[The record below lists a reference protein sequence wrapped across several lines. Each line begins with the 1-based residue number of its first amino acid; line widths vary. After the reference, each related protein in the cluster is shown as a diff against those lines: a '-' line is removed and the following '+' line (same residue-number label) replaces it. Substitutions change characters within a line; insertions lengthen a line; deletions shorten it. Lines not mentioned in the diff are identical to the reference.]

1 MQNKIQDKVIEVL
14 QISPIVPVVVIE
26 DLKDAVPLAQSLIEG
41 GIPIIEVTLR
51 SNCALEAIELIAK
64 NVPKMHVGAGT
75 ILNLNQLEQA
85 QNRGAE
91 FLISPGLTPSLLE
104 YAKKKD
110 MPLIPGVSSS
120 SEVMQALELGYNAL
134 KFFPA
139 EYCGGA
145 KLLNAFNGPFKG
157 VKFCPTGGIS
167 VDNMHAYL
175 KLENVLCV
183 GGSWLTPRNLVQNK
197 EWDKIIELCKQAL
210 ANIKT

>member
-1 MQNKIQDKVIEVL
+1 MQDKIIEVL

-26 DLKDAVPLAQSLIEG
+26 NIKDAVPLAQSLIEG

-51 SNCALEAIELIAK
+51 SSCALEAIELIAK
-64 NVPKMHVGAGT
+64 NVPKMRVGAGT
-75 ILNLNQLEQA
+75 ILNLTQLEQA

-91 FLISPGLTPSLLE
+91 FLISPGLTIKLLE
-104 YAKKKD
+104 HAKKKD

-139 EYCGGA
+139 EYCGGV

-167 VDNMHAYL
+167 VDNMRSYL
-175 KLENVLCV
+175 ALENVVCV
-183 GGSWLTPRNLVQNK
+183 GGSWLTPKDLVQNK
-197 EWDKIIELCKQAL
+197 EWDKITEICKRAL
-210 ANIKT
+210 ALR

>member
-1 MQNKIQDKVIEVL
+1 MQDRIIEVL

-26 DLKDAVPLAQSLIEG
+26 NIKDAVPLAQSLVEG
-41 GIPIIEVTLR
+41 GIQIIEVTLR
-51 SNCALEAIELIAK
+51 SSCALEAIELIAK
-64 NVPKMHVGAGT
+64 NVPKMCVGAGT
-75 ILNLNQLEQA
+75 ILNPTQLEQA

-91 FLISPGLTPSLLE
+91 FLISPGLTIKLLE

-139 EYCGGA
+139 EYCGGV

-167 VDNMHAYL
+167 ADNMHSYL
-175 KLENVLCV
+175 NLENVLCV
-183 GGSWLTPRNLVQNK
+183 GGSWLTPKNLIQNK
-197 EWDKIIELCKQAL
+197 EWDKITEICKRSLAL
-210 ANIKT
+210 R

>member
-1 MQNKIQDKVIEVL
+1 MQDKIIEVL

-26 DLKDAVPLAQSLIEG
+26 NIKDAVPLAQSLIEG
-41 GIPIIEVTLR
+41 GIQIIEVTLR
-51 SNCALEAIELIAK
+51 SSCALEAIELIAK
-64 NVPKMHVGAGT
+64 NVPKMRVGAGT
-75 ILNLNQLEQA
+75 ILNPTQLEQA

-91 FLISPGLTPSLLE
+91 FLISPGLTIKLLE

-139 EYCGGA
+139 EYCGGV

-167 VDNMHAYL
+167 ADNMRSYL
-175 KLENVLCV
+175 NLENVLCV
-183 GGSWLTPRNLVQNK
+183 GGSWLTPKDLIQNK
-197 EWDKIIELCKQAL
+197 EWDKITEICKRAL
-210 ANIKT
+210 ALR

>member
-1 MQNKIQDKVIEVL
+1 MQYKIIEIL
-14 QISPIVPVVVIE
+14 QISPIIPVVVIE
-26 DLKDAVPLAQSLIEG
+26 NIKDAVPLAQSLVEG
-41 GIPIIEVTLR
+41 GIHIIEVTLR
-51 SNCALEAIELIAK
+51 SSCALEAIELIAK
-64 NVPKMHVGAGT
+64 NVPKMRVGAGT
-75 ILNLNQLEQA
+75 ILNPTQLEQA

-91 FLISPGLTPSLLE
+91 FLISPGLTIKLLE

-139 EYCGGA
+139 EYCGGV

-167 VDNMHAYL
+167 IDNMHSYL
-175 KLENVLCV
+175 NLENVLCV
-183 GGSWLTPRNLVQNK
+183 GGSWLTPKHLIQNK
-197 EWDKIIELCKQAL
+197 EWDKITEICKRSL
-210 ANIKT
+210 AGI

>member
-1 MQNKIQDKVIEVL
+1 MQDKIIEVL

-26 DLKDAVPLAQSLIEG
+26 NIKDAVPLAQSLIEG

-51 SNCALEAIELIAK
+51 SSCALEAIELIAK
-64 NVPKMHVGAGT
+64 NVPKMRVGAGT
-75 ILNLNQLEQA
+75 ILNLTQLEQA

-91 FLISPGLTPSLLE
+91 FLISPGLTIKLLE
-104 YAKKKD
+104 HAKKKD

-120 SEVMQALELGYNAL
+120 SEVMQALELGYSAL

-139 EYCGGA
+139 EYCGGV

-167 VDNMHAYL
+167 ADNMHSYL
-175 KLENVLCV
+175 NLENVLCV
-183 GGSWLTPRNLVQNK
+183 GGSWLTPKDLIQNK
-197 EWDKIIELCKQAL
+197 EWDKITEICKRAL
-210 ANIKT
+210 A

>member
-1 MQNKIQDKVIEVL
+1 MQDKIIEVL

-26 DLKDAVPLAQSLIEG
+26 NIKDAVPLAQSLIEG

-51 SNCALEAIELIAK
+51 SSCALEAIELIAK
-64 NVPKMHVGAGT
+64 NVPEMRVGAGT
-75 ILNLNQLEQA
+75 ILNLTQLEQA

-91 FLISPGLTPSLLE
+91 FLISPGLTIKLLE
-104 YAKKKD
+104 HAKKKN

-120 SEVMQALELGYNAL
+120 SEVMQALELGYSAL

-139 EYCGGA
+139 EYCGGV

-167 VDNMHAYL
+167 ADNMRSYL
-175 KLENVLCV
+175 NLENVLCV
-183 GGSWLTPRNLVQNK
+183 GGSWLTPKDLIQNK
-197 EWDKIIELCKQAL
+197 EWDKITEICKRAL
-210 ANIKT
+210 ALR

>member
-1 MQNKIQDKVIEVL
+1 MQDKIIEVL

-26 DLKDAVPLAQSLIEG
+26 NIKDAVPLAQSLIEG

-51 SNCALEAIELIAK
+51 SSCALEAIELIAK

-75 ILNLNQLEQA
+75 ILNLTQLEQV

-91 FLISPGLTPSLLE
+91 FLISPGLTIKLLE
-104 YAKKKD
+104 HAKKKN

-139 EYCGGA
+139 EYCGGV

-167 VDNMHAYL
+167 ADNMRSYL
-175 KLENVLCV
+175 NLENVLCV
-183 GGSWLTPRNLVQNK
+183 GGSWLTPKDLIQNK
-197 EWDKIIELCKQAL
+197 EWDKITEICKRAL
-210 ANIKT
+210 A

>member
-1 MQNKIQDKVIEVL
+1 MQDKIIEIL

-26 DLKDAVPLAQSLIEG
+26 NIKDAVPLAQSLIEG
-41 GIPIIEVTLR
+41 GIQIIEVTLR
-51 SNCALEAIELIAK
+51 SSCALEAIELIAK
-64 NVPKMHVGAGT
+64 NVPKMRVGAGT
-75 ILNLNQLEQA
+75 ILNPTQLEQA

-91 FLISPGLTPSLLE
+91 FLISPGLTIKLLE

-139 EYCGGA
+139 EYCGGV

-167 VDNMHAYL
+167 ADNMRSYL
-175 KLENVLCV
+175 NLENVLCV
-183 GGSWLTPRNLVQNK
+183 GGSWLTPKNLIQNK
-197 EWDKIIELCKQAL
+197 EWDKITEICKRSLAL
-210 ANIKT
+210 R

>member
-1 MQNKIQDKVIEVL
+1 MQDKTIEVL

-26 DLKDAVPLAQSLIEG
+26 DLNDAVPLAQSLIEG

-51 SNCALEAIELIAK
+51 SSCALEAIELIAK

-75 ILNLNQLEQA
+75 ILNPTQLEQA

-91 FLISPGLTPSLLE
+91 FLISPGLTITLLE
-104 YAKKKD
+104 HAKKKD

-120 SEVMQALELGYNAL
+120 SEVMQALEWGYNAL

-139 EYCGGA
+139 EYCGGV

-167 VDNMHAYL
+167 VDNMRSYL
-175 KLENVLCV
+175 DLENVLCV
-183 GGSWLTPRNLVQNK
+183 GGSWLTPKDLIQNK
-197 EWDKIIELCKQAL
+197 EWDKITEICKRAL
-210 ANIKT
+210 A

>member
-1 MQNKIQDKVIEVL
+1 MQDKIIEVL

-26 DLKDAVPLAQSLIEG
+26 NIKDAMPLAQSLIEG
-41 GIPIIEVTLR
+41 GIHIIEVTLR
-51 SNCALEAIELIAK
+51 SSCALEAIELIAK
-64 NVPKMHVGAGT
+64 NVPKMCVGAGT
-75 ILNLNQLEQA
+75 ILNPTQLEQA

-91 FLISPGLTPSLLE
+91 FLISPGLTIKLLE

-139 EYCGGA
+139 EYCGGV

-167 VDNMHAYL
+167 TDNMHSYL
-175 KLENVLCV
+175 NLENVLCV
-183 GGSWLTPRNLVQNK
+183 GGSWLTPKNLIQNK
-197 EWDKIIELCKQAL
+197 EWDKITEICKRSLAL
-210 ANIKT
+210 R

>member
-1 MQNKIQDKVIEVL
+1 MQDKIIEVL

-26 DLKDAVPLAQSLIEG
+26 DIKDAVPLAQSLIEG

-51 SNCALEAIELIAK
+51 SSCALEAIELIAK
-64 NVPKMHVGAGT
+64 NVPKMRVGAGT
-75 ILNLNQLEQA
+75 ILDPTQLEQA

-91 FLISPGLTPSLLE
+91 FLISPGLTIKLLE

-139 EYCGGA
+139 EYCGGV

-167 VDNMHAYL
+167 ADNMHSYL
-175 KLENVLCV
+175 SLENVLCV
-183 GGSWLTPRNLVQNK
+183 GGSWLTPKNLIQNK
-197 EWDKIIELCKQAL
+197 EWDKITEICKRSLAL
-210 ANIKT
+210 R

>member
-1 MQNKIQDKVIEVL
+1 MQDKTIEVL

-26 DLKDAVPLAQSLIEG
+26 NIKDAVPLAQSLVEG
-41 GIPIIEVTLR
+41 GIHIIEVTLR
-51 SNCALEAIELIAK
+51 SSCALEAIELIAK
-64 NVPKMHVGAGT
+64 NVPKMRVGAGT
-75 ILNLNQLEQA
+75 ILNPTQLEQA

-91 FLISPGLTPSLLE
+91 FLISPGLTIKLLE

-139 EYCGGA
+139 EYCGGV
-145 KLLNAFNGPFKG
+145 KLLDAFNGPFKG

-167 VDNMHAYL
+167 ADNMHSYL
-175 KLENVLCV
+175 NLENVLCV
-183 GGSWLTPRNLVQNK
+183 GGSWLTPKNLIQNK
-197 EWDKIIELCKQAL
+197 EWDKITEICKRSLAL
-210 ANIKT
+210 R

>member
-1 MQNKIQDKVIEVL
+1 MQDKIIEVL

-26 DLKDAVPLAQSLIEG
+26 NIKDAVPLAQSLIEG
-41 GIPIIEVTLR
+41 GIHIIEVTLR
-51 SNCALEAIELIAK
+51 SSCALEAIELIAK
-64 NVPKMHVGAGT
+64 NVPKMRVGAGT
-75 ILNLNQLEQA
+75 ILNPTQLEQA

-91 FLISPGLTPSLLE
+91 FLISPGLTIKLLE
-104 YAKKKD
+104 HAKKKD

-139 EYCGGA
+139 EYCGGV

-167 VDNMHAYL
+167 ADNMHSYL
-175 KLENVLCV
+175 NLENVLCV
-183 GGSWLTPRNLVQNK
+183 GGSWLTPKNLIQNK
-197 EWDKIIELCKQAL
+197 EWGKITEICKRSLAL
-210 ANIKT
+210 R

>member
-1 MQNKIQDKVIEVL
+1 MQDKIIEVL

-26 DLKDAVPLAQSLIEG
+26 NIKDAVPLAQSLIEG
-41 GIPIIEVTLR
+41 GIHIIEVTLR
-51 SNCALEAIELIAK
+51 SSCALEAIELIAK
-64 NVPKMHVGAGT
+64 NVPKMRVGAGT
-75 ILNLNQLEQA
+75 ILNPTQLEQA

-91 FLISPGLTPSLLE
+91 FLISPGLTIKLLE
-104 YAKKKD
+104 HAKKKD

-139 EYCGGA
+139 EYCGGV

-167 VDNMHAYL
+167 ADNMHSYL
-175 KLENVLCV
+175 NLENVLCV
-183 GGSWLTPRNLVQNK
+183 GGSWLTPKNLIQNK
-197 EWDKIIELCKQAL
+197 EWDKITEICKRSL
-210 ANIKT
+210 VLR

>member
-1 MQNKIQDKVIEVL
+1 MQDKIIEIL

-26 DLKDAVPLAQSLIEG
+26 NIKDAVPLAQSLVEG
-41 GIPIIEVTLR
+41 GIQIIEVTLR
-51 SNCALEAIELIAK
+51 SSCALEAIELIAK
-64 NVPKMHVGAGT
+64 NVPKMRVGAGT
-75 ILNLNQLEQA
+75 ILNPTQLEQA

-91 FLISPGLTPSLLE
+91 FLISPGLTIKLLE

-120 SEVMQALELGYNAL
+120 SEVMQALELGYSTL

-139 EYCGGA
+139 EYCGGV

-167 VDNMHAYL
+167 TDNMRSYL
-175 KLENVLCV
+175 NLENVLCV
-183 GGSWLTPRNLVQNK
+183 GGSWLTPKNLIQNK
-197 EWDKIIELCKQAL
+197 EWDKITEICKRSLAL
-210 ANIKT
+210 R

>member
-1 MQNKIQDKVIEVL
+1 MQDKIIEVL

-26 DLKDAVPLAQSLIEG
+26 NIKDAVPLAQSLIEG

-51 SNCALEAIELIAK
+51 SSCALEAIELIAK
-64 NVPKMHVGAGT
+64 NVPKMRVGAGT
-75 ILNLNQLEQA
+75 ILNPTQLEQA

-91 FLISPGLTPSLLE
+91 FLISPGLTIKLLE

-139 EYCGGA
+139 EYCGGV

-167 VDNMHAYL
+167 ADNMRSYL
-175 KLENVLCV
+175 NLENVLCV
-183 GGSWLTPRNLVQNK
+183 GGSWLTPKNLIQNK
-197 EWDKIIELCKQAL
+197 EWDKITEICKRAL
-210 ANIKT
+210 ALT

>member
-1 MQNKIQDKVIEVL
+1 MQDKTIEVL
-14 QISPIVPVVVIE
+14 QISPIIPVVVIE
-26 DLKDAVPLAQSLIEG
+26 NIKDAVPLAQSLIEG
-41 GIPIIEVTLR
+41 GIHIIEVTLR
-51 SNCALEAIELIAK
+51 SSCALEAIELIAK
-64 NVPKMHVGAGT
+64 NVPKMRVGAGT
-75 ILNLNQLEQA
+75 ILNPTQLEQA

-91 FLISPGLTPSLLE
+91 FLISPGLTIKLLE

-139 EYCGGA
+139 EYCGGV

-167 VDNMHAYL
+167 IDNMRSYL
-175 KLENVLCV
+175 NLENVLCV
-183 GGSWLTPRNLVQNK
+183 GGSWLTPKNLIQNK
-197 EWDKIIELCKQAL
+197 EWDKITEICKRSLAL
-210 ANIKT
+210 R

>member
-1 MQNKIQDKVIEVL
+1 MQDKIIEIL

-26 DLKDAVPLAQSLIEG
+26 NIKDAVPLAQSLIEG

-51 SNCALEAIELIAK
+51 SSCALEAIELIAK
-64 NVPKMHVGAGT
+64 NVPKMRVGAGT
-75 ILNLNQLEQA
+75 ILNLTQLEQA

-91 FLISPGLTPSLLE
+91 FLISPGLTIKLLE
-104 YAKKKD
+104 HAKKKD

-139 EYCGGA
+139 EYCGGV

-167 VDNMHAYL
+167 ADNMRSYL
-175 KLENVLCV
+175 NLENVLCV
-183 GGSWLTPRNLVQNK
+183 GGSWLTPKDLIQNK
-197 EWDKIIELCKQAL
+197 EWDKITEICKRAL
-210 ANIKT
+210 A

>member
-1 MQNKIQDKVIEVL
+1 MQDRIIEVL

-26 DLKDAVPLAQSLIEG
+26 NIKDAVPLAQSLVEG
-41 GIPIIEVTLR
+41 GIHIIEVTLR
-51 SNCALEAIELIAK
+51 SSCALEAIELIAK
-64 NVPKMHVGAGT
+64 NVPKMRVGAGT
-75 ILNLNQLEQA
+75 ILNPTQLEQA

-91 FLISPGLTPSLLE
+91 FLISPGLTIKLLE

-139 EYCGGA
+139 EYCGGV

-167 VDNMHAYL
+167 ADNMHSYL
-175 KLENVLCV
+175 NLENVLCV
-183 GGSWLTPRNLVQNK
+183 GGSWLTPKNLIQNK
-197 EWDKIIELCKQAL
+197 EWDKITEICKRSLAL
-210 ANIKT
+210 R

>member
-1 MQNKIQDKVIEVL
+1 MQDKIIEVL

-26 DLKDAVPLAQSLIEG
+26 NIKDAVPLAQSLIEG

-51 SNCALEAIELIAK
+51 SSCALEAIELIAK
-64 NVPKMHVGAGT
+64 NVPKMRVGAGT
-75 ILNLNQLEQA
+75 ILNPTQLEQA

-104 YAKKKD
+104 HAKKKD

-139 EYCGGA
+139 EYCGGV

-167 VDNMHAYL
+167 ADNMRSYL
-175 KLENVLCV
+175 NLENVLCV
-183 GGSWLTPRNLVQNK
+183 GGSWLTPKDLVQNK
-197 EWDKIIELCKQAL
+197 EWDKITEICKRAL
-210 ANIKT
+210 ALR

>member
-1 MQNKIQDKVIEVL
+1 MQDKIIEVL

-26 DLKDAVPLAQSLIEG
+26 NIKDAVPLAQSLIDG

-51 SNCALEAIELIAK
+51 SSCALEAIELIAK
-64 NVPKMHVGAGT
+64 NVPKMRVGAGT
-75 ILNLNQLEQA
+75 ILNLTQLEQA

-91 FLISPGLTPSLLE
+91 FLISPGLTIKLLE
-104 YAKKKD
+104 HAKKKD
-110 MPLIPGVSSS
+110 VPLIPGVSSS

-139 EYCGGA
+139 EYCGGV

-167 VDNMHAYL
+167 ADNMRSYL
-175 KLENVLCV
+175 NLENVVCV
-183 GGSWLTPRNLVQNK
+183 GGSWLTPKNLIQNK
-197 EWDKIIELCKQAL
+197 EWDKITEICKRAL
-210 ANIKT
+210 ALR